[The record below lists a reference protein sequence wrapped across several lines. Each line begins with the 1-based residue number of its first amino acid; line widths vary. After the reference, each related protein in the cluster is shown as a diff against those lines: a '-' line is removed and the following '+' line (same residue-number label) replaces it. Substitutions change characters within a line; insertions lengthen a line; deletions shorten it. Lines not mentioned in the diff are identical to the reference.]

1 MADSLKTFFDARL
14 VERLAASLH
23 EASPAFPRAAF
34 VREAAAS
41 LDGRELMDR
50 ARHIATALHRAL
62 PRDYPEAVGV
72 LLRSLGPQAEPMEG
86 GAMANFFY
94 LPHTM
99 FVAEHGLEH
108 FEDSMRAQHA
118 LTQRFTAEF
127 SIRPYLERHTGK
139 TLARLREWTK
149 DPSVHVRR
157 LVSEGTRTRLP
168 WASRLRAF
176 QQDPTPVLALLE
188 RLKDDAELYVR
199 RSVANNLNDIGKDHP
214 ALVVQ
219 VAKAWMKGATPERE
233 WLVRHALRSAIKRG
247 EPEAL
252 EVVGAGPPSGIE
264 ARATKLP
271 RHAALGGTVE
281 VHFEVANRSKQR
293 QTLVVDLAVHFQ
305 KANGE
310 ARPKV
315 FKVRE
320 LELGPGQTEVLS
332 KRVSFEQ
339 LSTRKHYPGP
349 HRFEALVNGQG
360 QPLGV
365 VEVGGELGKRGSAPR
380 GM

>member
-23 EASPAFPRAAF
+23 QAAPAFPRVHFIRDATKGL
-34 VREAAAS
+34 E
-41 LDGRELMDR
+41 GQELMDR
-50 ARHIATALHRAL
+50 ARHIAGALHRAL
-62 PRDYPEAVGV
+62 PGDYLEAVEV
-72 LLRSLGPQAEPMEG
+72 LLRSLGPQEKPTEG
-86 GAMANFFY
+86 GAMASFFY

-99 FVAEHGLEH
+99 FVAEHGLAEEH
-108 FEDSMRAQHA
+108 FEASMRAQHA

-127 SIRPYLERHTGK
+127 SIRPYLERHPTK
-139 TLARLREWTK
+139 TLARLREWTE
-149 DPSVHVRR
+149 DPSEHVRR

-176 QQDPTPVLALLE
+176 QKDPTPVLALLE
-188 RLKDDAELYVR
+188 RLRDDPALYVR

-214 ALVVQ
+214 ALLVK
-219 VAKAWMKGATPERE
+219 VAKAWMRDAPPERK
-233 WLVRHALRSAIKRG
+233 WLVRHALRSSIKRG
-247 EPEAL
+247 DPAAL
-252 EVVGAGPPSGIE
+252 EVVGAKPPSGIE
-264 ARATKLP
+264 ARVTKLP
-271 RHAALGGTVE
+271 RRASLGGTVE
-281 VHFEVANRSKQR
+281 VHFEVANRSKKS

-310 ARPKV
+310 TRPKV

-320 LELGPGQTEVLS
+320 LTLGAGQAEVVC

-339 LSTRKHYPGP
+339 LTTRKHYAGP

-360 QPLGV
+360 LPLGV
-365 VEVGGELGKRGSAPR
+365 VEVSG
-380 GM
+380 

>member
-1 MADSLKTFFDARL
+1 MADPLKTFFDARL

-23 EASPAFPRAAF
+23 QASPAFPRATF
-34 VREAAAS
+34 LQEAAAG
-41 LDGRELMDR
+41 LDGRALMDR
-50 ARHIATALHRAL
+50 ARHIGAAMHRAL
-62 PRDYPEAVGV
+62 PSDYPEAVDV

-86 GAMANFFY
+86 GAMSSFFY
-94 LPHTM
+94 LPHTL
-99 FVAEHGLEH
+99 FVAEHGLAH

-127 SIRPYLERHTGK
+127 SIRPYLEQHTEQ

-157 LVSEGTRTRLP
+157 LVSEGTRPRLP

-176 QQDPTPVLALLE
+176 QKDPAPVLALLE
-188 RLKDDAELYVR
+188 RLKDDPELYVR

-214 ALVVQ
+214 ALLVQ
-219 VAKAWMKGATPERE
+219 VAKAWMKDATPERA
-233 WLVRHALRSAIKRG
+233 WLVRHALRSSIKRG
-247 EPEAL
+247 EPAAL
-252 EVVGAGPPSGIE
+252 EVVGAGRPSGIE
-264 ARATKLP
+264 ARVTKLP
-271 RHAALGGTVE
+271 RRAALGGTVE
-281 VHFEVANRSKQR
+281 VHFEVTNRSKQR

-310 ARPKV
+310 AKPKV

-320 LELGPGQTEVLS
+320 LELAPGQTEALC

-339 LSTRKHYPGP
+339 LTTRKHYPGP

-360 QPLGV
+360 LPLGV
-365 VEVGGELGKRGSAPR
+365 VEVSR
-380 GM
+380 